1 MKKIGLA
8 LAAVAS
14 LAMAVP
20 AEAQRG
26 PRHYPDRYHTPHRQY
41 EPRRNRNDVVLPVIG
56 ALVVGAVVGAAVA
69 DRNDRDDRRRSRYH
83 DRYERDGY
91 YYQNGYYYGPRGYY
105 HNDRWYNDDGRG
117 YRSYWERR

>member
-20 AEAQRG
+20 AEAHG
-26 PRHYPDRYHTPHRQY
+26 PGHYQDRYHNPHRNY
-41 EPRRNRNDVVLPVIG
+41 EPRRSRNDVVVPVIG

-69 DRNDRDDRRRSRYH
+69 GNNRDDRRRSRYH

-105 HNDRWYNDDGRG
+105 YRDRWYDDNGRG